1 VKNARTNT
9 NLTFIDGELKAF
21 ETKIKD
27 GNLHPNLPEAY
38 FLWNSEI
45 EHILSLI
52 ILGWADS
59 NLKCNTLGF
68 NERGLNVAG
77 C

>member
-1 VKNARTNT
+1 MSIFSN
-9 NLTFIDGELKAF
+9 
-21 ETKIKD
+21 
-27 GNLHPNLPEAY
+27 P
-38 FLWNSEI
+38 
-45 EHILSLI
+45 
-52 ILGWADS
+52 ADS